1 MPETQS
7 QPGDQNQPTH
17 TAAKVV
23 IPFDIDI
30 SQIETKLASLEQRIA
45 NVKNVGIVANQEQA
59 INQSL
64 DKHDDAVVEQKTTST
79 MFDKIDDTVVEQKTT
94 STMFDKTDDAG
105 NEKQSIALAILDK
118 LASIEQHIVNAQ
130 NMGIGQEQS
139 PKQLNEKANEVGT
152 EKQLMMS
159 TMLRISDLM
168 RQINDTVTL
177 IYNTQ
182 LNNNA

>member
-45 NVKNVGIVANQEQA
+45 NARNVGGATNQEQSV
-59 INQSL
+59 NRSS
-64 DKHDDAVVEQKTTST
+64 DDRVSD
-79 MFDKIDDTVVEQKTT
+79 M
-94 STMFDKTDDAG
+94 
-105 NEKQSIALAILDK
+105 
-118 LASIEQHIVNAQ
+118 
-130 NMGIGQEQS
+130 
-139 PKQLNEKANEVGT
+139 GT
-152 EKQLMMS
+152 EKQLMMT

-182 LNNNA
+182 LNNNNG

>member
-7 QPGDQNQPTH
+7 QPDDQNQSTH

-64 DKHDDAVVEQKTTST
+64 NKH
-79 MFDKIDDTVVEQKTT
+79 DDTVVEQKTT

-105 NEKQSIALAILDK
+105 NENQSIALAILDK